1 MKPKELLLIPICLL
15 CMALC
20 GCSLGASVDNML
32 TPPKLS
38 EEQNEIYQELINSVG
53 KSVKLKYPRN
63 GDYRSAFVIRNIDD
77 EPGDEALVFY
87 ESKDIRSGE
96 SALRLKFLDKSGE
109 NWETVYDLA
118 CPGNEVDSIVFADLG
133 SDTPSVASETETSAL
148 SDRGTSAIILSC
160 TLLNQSEKSVL
171 VLKYKDK
178 KPVELLSSTYSC
190 MSIADLNKD
199 GQNELVIVSVNREM
213 QTASASMYTDSTD
226 GLELLSNTP
235 LYGGAADY
243 IRVTQGRLDESTPA
257 LFLDYSKGGGQSGT
271 DVLYCYGSR
280 LFCPNSIGSNPAGG
294 LISRQVNDY
303 MAEIYSFDIDKDG
316 FVEIPSTTPLPGYE
330 TLTKPEQLCAVQW
343 YTVKND
349 NFTLESNSYFSG
361 KYRFALLFPNR
372 WTGVVTAV
380 ADFTN
385 NDIIFISYNA
395 EVGLN
400 VTESNEIMRIHAAE
414 KSDRYIPAVSEGEEK
429 IEESEELEFFCTV
442 NKSAE
447 TSKLALTESELKD
460 SFVVL

>member
-280 LFCPNSIGSNPAGG
+280 LFCPNSIGSNPASG

-414 KSDRYIPAVSEGEEK
+414 KSDKYIPAVSEGEEK
-429 IEESEELEFFCTV
+429 IGESEELEFFCTV

>member
-1 MKPKELLLIPICLL
+1 MKPKKLLLIPICLL

-199 GQNELVIVSVNREM
+199 SQNELVIVSVNREM

-257 LFLDYSKGGGQSGT
+257 LFFDYSKGGGQSGT

-414 KSDRYIPAVSEGEEK
+414 KSDKYIPAVSEGEEK
-429 IEESEELEFFCTV
+429 IGESEELEFFCTV